1 MVFIQRKCLAEFYS
15 IALFWEVL
23 KYHRGTFLVATI
35 RMDDKGDDKE
45 ASEKGKEKKKK
56 GDEEDNDDH
65 EGRRK
70 EKVVGYLFSITETC
84 KSFDFAGGEKK
95 KEKLV
100 GEEGMDFLFEPV
112 GNLYSLAVLP
122 AFRGRGIGKKLL
134 EESIR
139 LLGDEGPCST
149 LWLNVRVSNAQAIR
163 LYERVGFTM

>member
-1 MVFIQRKCLAEFYS
+1 MIFIQRKCLAEFYS

-45 ASEKGKEKKKK
+45 ASEKGNEKKK
-56 GDEEDNDDH
+56 GDEEEDNGDDQ
-65 EGRRK
+65 GRRK

-84 KSFDFAGGEKK
+84 KSLDFEGGEKK
-95 KEKLV
+95 ERLE
-100 GEEGMDFLFEPV
+100 GEEGMDFSFEPV

-139 LLGDEGPCST
+139 LLANEGPCST